1 MAAPLRL
8 LLVEDDFVDCEA
20 VRRLLGDAYVTADV
34 STGREAM
41 ASVEQC
47 RPDAVLLDYHLPDID
62 GVDLVPF
69 FVDRFIPV
77 ILLTGEGSPEV
88 IVEAMQRGAQDYL
101 IKAHLERLAL
111 ARAIDNAIEKVA
123 LKRDLAEKQVKMA
136 EQAAALDRSHRQVR
150 ALASALTLVEQRERR
165 RIAQILH
172 DHVQQMLYGIQMRTY
187 LIGLDL
193 PEEAKPKMQEH
204 LAEMDQLLDEAIQA
218 TRTLTVEL
226 SPPVLKSEGLA
237 AAFTWLAAQM
247 HKVHDLR
254 VDLDLQCDPRM
265 PSEDLRVLV
274 FQLVRELLFNVVK
287 HAHSDSAQLGLF
299 EQDGAYVLEVAD
311 TGAGFDVAELAKT
324 EEHHRG
330 GFGLYSIRERLA
342 LFGGDLTVESSKGEG
357 TRVRI
362 LLPNQ
367 VGSYTDGSY
376 SMEE

>member
-8 LLVEDDFVDCEA
+8 LLVEDDVVDCEA
-20 VRRLLGDAYVTADV
+20 VRRLLGDTYATTDV
-34 STGREAM
+34 GTGREALK
-41 ASVEQC
+41 SIEQS
-47 RPDAVLLDYHLPDID
+47 RPDAVLLDYHLPDGD
-62 GVDLVPF
+62 GVDLVPY
-69 FVDRFIPV
+69 FVERLIPV
-77 ILLTGEGSPEV
+77 ILLTAEGSPEL

-123 LKRDLAEKQVKMA
+123 LKRDLVEQQVKLA

-204 LAEMDQLLDEAIQA
+204 LAEMDDLLNEAIQS

-237 AAFTWLAAQM
+237 AAFAWLAAQM

-254 VDLDLQCDPRM
+254 VDLDLRCDPRM

-287 HAHSDSAQLGLF
+287 HAQSDSARLGLF
-299 EQDGAYVLEVAD
+299 EQDGSYVLEVAD
-311 TGAGFDVAELAKT
+311 TGIGFDAAELAKT
-324 EEHHRG
+324 EERQLG
-330 GFGLYSIRERLA
+330 GFGLHSIRERLA
-342 LFGGDLTVESSKGEG
+342 LFGGDLTVESSKGQG

-367 VGSYTDGSY
+367 VEPQVNGGYLVG
-376 SMEE
+376 E

>member
-41 ASVEQC
+41 ASIEQC

-226 SPPVLKSEGLA
+226 SPPVLKSEGL
-237 AAFTWLAAQM
+237 
-247 HKVHDLR
+247 KVHDLR
-254 VDLDLQCDPRM
+254 VDLDLRCDPRM

-287 HAHSDSAQLGLF
+287 HAQSDSARLGLF
-299 EQDGAYVLEVAD
+299 EQGGAYVLEVAD
-311 TGAGFDVAELAKT
+311 TGVGFDAAELGKT
-324 EEHHRG
+324 EERQLG
-330 GFGLYSIRERLA
+330 GFGLHSIRERLA
-342 LFGGDLTVESSKGEG
+342 LFGGDLTVESSKGQG

-362 LLPNQ
+362 LLP
-367 VGSYTDGSY
+367 
-376 SMEE
+376 